1 MSNIQNSF
9 NFNNSNTFGT
19 SSETAVKTFMTQ
31 VFAWM
36 SGALMITALTSYLF
50 GNISSL
56 LSVLYRIEGDAI
68 IGMTPIGWAVVFAPL
83 ALVMV
88 MSFAFNKLS
97 FPALVGVFMLYSAVN
112 GMSLSTIFLRYE
124 MSLIGVAF
132 AITAGM
138 FGVMAV
144 MGFVTKADLSKFG
157 SILFMGLIGI
167 VIASLVN
174 TFVGSSTL
182 DYIISFVGVAVFTG
196 LTAYDVQTLK
206 NIATGNEYGEATM
219 SKLAVMGA
227 LRLYL
232 DFINLFL
239 MILRL
244 LGRRD

>member
-56 LSVLYRIEGDAI
+56 LSVLYRIDGDAI

-97 FPALVGVFMLYSAVN
+97 FPGLVGVFMLYSAVN

-174 TFVGSSTL
+174 MFVGSSTL

-206 NIATGNEYGEATM
+206 NIAAGNEYGEATM

>member
-1 MSNIQNSF
+1 
-9 NFNNSNTFGT
+9 
-19 SSETAVKTFMTQ
+19 
-31 VFAWM
+31 
-36 SGALMITALTSYLF
+36 
-50 GNISSL
+50 
-56 LSVLYRIEGDAI
+56 
-68 IGMTPIGWAVVFAPL
+68 
-83 ALVMV
+83 
-88 MSFAFNKLS
+88 
-97 FPALVGVFMLYSAVN
+97 
-112 GMSLSTIFLRYE
+112 
-124 MSLIGVAF
+124 
-132 AITAGM
+132 M

-174 TFVGSSTL
+174 MFVGSSTL

-206 NIATGNEYGEATM
+206 NIAAGNEYGEATM

>member
-9 NFNNSNTFGT
+9 NFNNGNTFGT

-50 GNISSL
+50 GHISSL
-56 LSVLYRIEGDAI
+56 MSVLYRIDGDAI

-174 TFVGSSTL
+174 MFVGSSTL

-206 NIATGNEYGEATM
+206 NIAAGNEYGEATM
-219 SKLAVMGA
+219 SKLAVMGP

>member
-1 MSNIQNSF
+1 
-9 NFNNSNTFGT
+9 
-19 SSETAVKTFMTQ
+19 MTQ

-56 LSVLYRIEGDAI
+56 LSVLYRIDGDAI

>member
-1 MSNIQNSF
+1 
-9 NFNNSNTFGT
+9 
-19 SSETAVKTFMTQ
+19 
-31 VFAWM
+31 
-36 SGALMITALTSYLF
+36 
-50 GNISSL
+50 
-56 LSVLYRIEGDAI
+56 
-68 IGMTPIGWAVVFAPL
+68 MTPIGWAVVFAPL

>member
-19 SSETAVKTFMTQ
+19 SSETAVKTFMIQ

-56 LSVLYRIEGDAI
+56 LSVLYRIDGDAI

-174 TFVGSSTL
+174 MFVGSSTL

>member
-19 SSETAVKTFMTQ
+19 SSETAVKTFMIQ